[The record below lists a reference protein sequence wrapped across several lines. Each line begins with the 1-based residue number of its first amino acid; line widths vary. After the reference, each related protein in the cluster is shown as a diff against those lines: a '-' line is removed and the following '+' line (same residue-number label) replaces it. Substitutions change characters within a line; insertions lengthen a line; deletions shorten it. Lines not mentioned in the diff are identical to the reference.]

1 MAPRHIPAS
10 RRIPYRHTSICHKP
24 AGPSTRR
31 EGTENGCLANS
42 AFFNP
47 NGHTNLCHRADFHDL
62 CLDALTSFTAVL
74 RSELEASQVHTA
86 VVPAF
91 SANPPFTNL
100 KTFLVQI
107 LSDFQWNHIDV
118 SYAISPG
125 KTRRTPRASSKASS
139 KVPVT
144 VKNHLYVLT
153 PAPHSHSELASY
165 VDGKS
170 GLQTF
175 LTLEGERMEVLHLL
189 DRVREGMLAKGL
201 WDGYVDQR
209 ISINWVDTAV
219 SAVQHQQQQAIRSS
233 GQKDIDQF
241 IQSHLAPILHV
252 FGGSLIPYEV
262 LTKDLARH
270 GVSFS
275 SVFHHYRA
283 KAIDT
288 TIGIKMR
295 ARFKGTKRASG
306 EANETER
313 EVEAER
319 PAWRGGLVV
328 GEGEEE
334 GGFGVGEVKMVWFVD
349 AQIVAFAFIYFGIEI
364 PRNSVRGETVPIAQK
379 NVSDYPRLILYIF
392 HSQSHLPAPRRP
404 QHDVH
409 RPLGSPTVSDLYP
422 HPFSP
427 PHLSP
432 PPLVFHPPGRAITVP
447 VVLVSQP
454 LRAAANVDEAGRSR
468 ASRYSAEGRP
478 RRRRGPVGGRRD
490 GFNGEDAAETTMME
504 RMGVMEMVLEECA
517 SVRVLKEGLTEAEI
531 LDDCMEENME
541 GGTTEVGQEIPTR
554 SHAQE
559 IPMGTALFQ
568 RWSLSFAEVT
578 SFMETDPSS
587 LSPFILDVDVPDG
600 FDSSPLSLQ
609 SNRDSELLLHA
620 SDDMHGQKT
629 PAIFLNGDELL
640 VKGNSRDDEKAV
652 RQPAPRDFEEL
663 LEKLRER
670 YLETLYIENRSLAD
684 FAMHALR
691 SLDGQLAALGVDKV
705 ELRTKLLDYFRHT
718 MLISLSKFE
727 EKYRSTMGLTKAG
740 DDAVDF
746 DSQER
751 KYFKLWCRVQG
762 ASADGSMANGKLKI
776 LKIREAQLQT
786 LLLLETICL
795 RQQLTLEGSSQSTG
809 PTGTS
814 GRKRKKRKSD
824 VEDDDPEI
832 QLDLYFDRLCIWDT
846 IGSMTSMFDDNTSG
860 QIGREET
867 DALVVRRFCSD
878 VVMRFY
884 QQALP
889 KTAASLWSKCGGD
902 NLTMQS
908 SPLRPV
914 KPSRTKKPPRLQ
926 TESQPNPA
934 GALTKKALHPVRQNS
949 VSVGVN
955 DLGINGVGVSK
966 ASADGTARPAVRRK
980 GVAVNSTLFRHE
992 IEMVNRIS
1000 GNVKGALGGPGSG
1013 KGKGFAAGVEVGTGK
1028 QGTRVVTKRKG
1039 TSPKKSKPND
1049 GGDTEVVVLRKMNI
1063 PATPSTPRSRW
1074 RKDMGSDMTPTRRGS
1089 ARVHLRTFD
1098 FMSSPQRRPRT
1109 APGELMP
1116 RDAFDDA
1123 WGTSPDV
1130 PQTPEHSQRLR
1141 ATPSRIRRG
1150 LFASPDAAVQQTPDR
1165 PRWRLGREV
1174 MITPVKGEVDTTDPF
1189 VVVRETPVARRVE
1202 ARGLF
1207 GGRRDDSPLRR

>member
-42 AFFNP
+42 ARTYQFFNP

-295 ARFKGTKRASG
+295 ARIKGTKRASG

-334 GGFGVGEVKMVWFVD
+334 ETLCEVKLC
-349 AQIVAFAFIYFGIEI
+349 
-364 PRNSVRGETVPIAQK
+364 PLL
-379 NVSDYPRLILYIF
+379 RLILYIF

-409 RPLGSPTVSDLYP
+409 RPLSSPTVSDLYP

-447 VVLVSQP
+447 VALVSQP

-478 RRRRGPVGGRRD
+478 RRRRGPVGGHRD

-600 FDSSPLSLQ
+600 FDPSPLSLQ

-691 SLDGQLAALGVDKV
+691 SLDGQLAALDVDKV

-980 GVAVNSTLFRHE
+980 GVATRDRDGESDKREREGSFGWPGKWEGEGVCS
-992 IEMVNRIS
+992 
-1000 GNVKGALGGPGSG
+1000 GSG
-1013 KGKGFAAGVEVGTGK
+1013 GWDWEAGDE
-1028 QGTRVVTKRKG
+1028 
-1039 TSPKKSKPND
+1039 
-1049 GGDTEVVVLRKMNI
+1049 
-1063 PATPSTPRSRW
+1063 
-1074 RKDMGSDMTPTRRGS
+1074 GSDEEERNI
-1089 ARVHLRTFD
+1089 A
-1098 FMSSPQRRPRT
+1098 
-1109 APGELMP
+1109 EE
-1116 RDAFDDA
+1116 
-1123 WGTSPDV
+1123 W
-1130 PQTPEHSQRLR
+1130 
-1141 ATPSRIRRG
+1141 
-1150 LFASPDAAVQQTPDR
+1150 
-1165 PRWRLGREV
+1165 
-1174 MITPVKGEVDTTDPF
+1174 
-1189 VVVRETPVARRVE
+1189 
-1202 ARGLF
+1202 
-1207 GGRRDDSPLRR
+1207 